1 MMASLIHFSSEELEE
16 PEAPLEEPEEELP
29 EELEP
34 EEEPPE
40 ELEPEEEEPLE
51 EPELE
56 EEAFLSV
63 WLAEGDAFEAPDTD
77 GVSKVGVLPVELPSA
92 SS

>member
-1 MMASLIHFSSEELEE
+1 MHFSSEELEE

-34 EEEPPE
+34 EEEPLE
-40 ELEPEEEEPLE
+40 ELEPEEEPLE
-51 EPELE
+51 EPEPE